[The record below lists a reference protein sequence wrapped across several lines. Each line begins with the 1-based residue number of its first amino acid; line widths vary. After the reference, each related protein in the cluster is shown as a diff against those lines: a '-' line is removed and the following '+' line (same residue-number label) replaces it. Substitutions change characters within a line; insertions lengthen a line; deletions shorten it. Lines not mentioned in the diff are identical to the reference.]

1 LFLDGFSLGV
11 VKAEASELASAD
23 FLLSVFEEYG
33 FVDNSEDFATK
44 LDSYFL
50 LSSKGCL
57 LLIGY

>member
-1 LFLDGFSLGV
+1 MFLDGFSLGV

-23 FLLSVFEEYG
+23 FLLSVFKEYG
-33 FVDNSEDFATK
+33 FVDNSEDFAIK

>member
-23 FLLSVFEEYG
+23 FLLSVFKEYG

>member
-1 LFLDGFSLGV
+1 MFLDGFSLGV

-23 FLLSVFEEYG
+23 FLLSVFKEYG

>member
-1 LFLDGFSLGV
+1 V
-11 VKAEASELASAD
+11 VKAETSELASAD

-33 FVDNSEDFATK
+33 FVDNSENFATK